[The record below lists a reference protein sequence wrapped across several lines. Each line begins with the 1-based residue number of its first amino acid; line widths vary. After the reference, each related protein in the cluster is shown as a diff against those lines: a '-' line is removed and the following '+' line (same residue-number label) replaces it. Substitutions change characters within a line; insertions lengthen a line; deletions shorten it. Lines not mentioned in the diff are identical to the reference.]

1 MDMGKVKIAGGSYAP
16 RCDLSELRVH
26 YRRGEARLTAGR
38 SAQLIRENRQ
48 RRASP
53 AGPRNAALG
62 VLPLACISALVG
74 INDLISFLQPMI
86 FFFFFLL
93 ALAGRRGAVVLRRH
107 TGAWL
112 HLQEQVSEQKS
123 ESDDNVK
130 VSPVLFVPFRW
141 QAGHQVDT
149 RLSDIVILGQNTTSS
164 SWKEN
169 FKI

>member
-53 AGPRNAALG
+53 AGPRNAALS

-86 FFFFFLL
+86 FFFFSCSLLL
-93 ALAGRRGAVVLRRH
+93 AGVEPLYCEG
-107 TGAWL
+107 T
-112 HLQEQVSEQKS
+112 QERDCTSKS
-123 ESDDNVK
+123 R
-130 VSPVLFVPFRW
+130 F
-141 QAGHQVDT
+141 
-149 RLSDIVILGQNTTSS
+149 LSRNQSQMTV
-164 SWKEN
+164 
-169 FKI
+169 